1 MGRPTTSTQQSV
13 KSSHDHDEGGVMLQ
27 SQINA
32 AERIVY
38 LAGEVSEALITQVIA
53 GMISLATHDPK
64 TPIKLI
70 ISTYGGSV
78 DEMFALYDTMNYLPC
93 PIHTIGLGKIMS
105 AGVLLLA
112 SGEKGSRIIGE
123 NARIMMHATSGQSMG
138 TFLQVKNETNEH
150 ERQQKQMEK
159 LLLRE
164 SKMTQQQITAMMT
177 SGNDTYVLPVDAI
190 KFGLVDHV
198 IQSNKK

>member
-1 MGRPTTSTQQSV
+1 MGRPILNRHVQFTAEGEEVVQQAPA
-13 KSSHDHDEGGVMLQ
+13 
-27 SQINA
+27 QIYS

-38 LAGEVSEALITQVIA
+38 LSGEVTEHLVSQVIA

-78 DEMFALYDTMNYLPC
+78 DEMFSLYDTIRYLPC
-93 PIHTIGLGKIMS
+93 PVHTVGMGKIMS

-112 SGEKGSRIIGE
+112 SGEKGQRLIGE
-123 NARIMMHATSGQSMG
+123 NARVMIHGISGVVGG
-138 TFLQVKNETNEH
+138 TFYQVKNETSEH

-159 LLLRE
+159 LLMRETKMSQKYIDSVMKGNTDVYLQPDDALRLG
-164 SKMTQQQITAMMT
+164 I
-177 SGNDTYVLPVDAI
+177 VDQ
-190 KFGLVDHV
+190 V
-198 IQSNKK
+198 IGSAKK

>member
-1 MGRPTTSTQQSV
+1 MGRPIVNKQTQFAN
-13 KSSHDHDEGGVMLQ
+13 HEDDGGSAAPIQVY
-27 SQINA
+27 S

-53 GMISLATHDPK
+53 GMISLAHHDPIS
-64 TPIKLI
+64 PIKLI

-78 DEMFALYDTMNYLPC
+78 DEMFALYDTIKYLPC
-93 PIHTIGLGKIMS
+93 PVHTVGMGKIMS

-112 SGEKGSRIIGE
+112 SGTKGSRLIGE
-123 NARIMMHATSGQSMG
+123 NARIMIHSTSGASMG
-138 TFLQVKNETNEH
+138 NFLQVQNETAEH
-150 ERQQKQMEK
+150 QRQQKQMES

-164 SKMTQQQITAMMT
+164 SKMTQKQLTAMMT
-177 SGNDTYVLPVDAI
+177 AGHDVYVLPTQAVTL
-190 KFGLVDHV
+190 GLVDQV